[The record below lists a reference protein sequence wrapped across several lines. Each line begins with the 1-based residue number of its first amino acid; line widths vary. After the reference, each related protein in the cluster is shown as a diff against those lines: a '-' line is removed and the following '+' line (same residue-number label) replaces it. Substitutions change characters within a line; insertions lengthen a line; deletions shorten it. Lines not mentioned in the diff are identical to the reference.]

1 LEPQKGLLIFIN
13 MKKMLFVLATVLGI
27 SANASH
33 LLGGYTQV
41 IQRGFSDTVDI
52 VVTLFSDPQGIPGPG
67 SISITEWKSVNNFYQ
82 QNSTFT
88 LTQLTTATWQGVN
101 VTVYAGIRVLTVGD
115 YRFIYTN
122 CCRGMH
128 TNASSAFNSN
138 FTIGLDYKKTAV
150 GIPNSAPVL
159 INPLPINWVT
169 GDTATSILFAADL
182 DGDSV
187 RVVMDDALNQHAN
200 NTFVPLAPFSQLN
213 NYGYYD
219 VQGDGSITWAPNT
232 MGQFAT
238 GYKIEEYRN
247 GSLIGVNRI
256 QQVYITQPGS
266 TPNVPWPPVLIQH
279 DMLNGDSTSISIQ
292 VNNFTSTS
300 LTFPGVDVVQNTA
313 TSWDLLNLLPGT
325 YKGVLRA
332 SSNSSNNDY
341 YITLRVVSTIGIQEY
356 NLTNLKYD
364 VYDWYGR
371 YVGNDLDGLK
381 GLFVIRYSNGKSE
394 KVFVN

>member
-1 LEPQKGLLIFIN
+1 

-101 VTVYAGIRVLTVGD
+101 VTVYAGIRVLTAGD

-247 GSLIGVNRI
+247 GSLIGVNRV
-256 QQVYITQPGS
+256 QQVYITQTGS
-266 TPNVPWPPVLIQH
+266 SPVVPWPPIMVIH
-279 DMLNGDSTSISIQ
+279 DMLNGSNLGINITVSNASSSSMTIPGISVTQGMIDYWVLDSLS
-292 VNNFTSTS
+292 
-300 LTFPGVDVVQNTA
+300 
-313 TSWDLLNLLPGT
+313 PGT
-325 YKGVLRA
+325 YDGVIRVTN
-332 SSNSSNNDY
+332 NSSNNDY
-341 YITLRVVSTIGIQEY
+341 RFIFKVVSTIGMDE
-356 NLTNLKYD
+356 
-364 VYDWYGR
+364 
-371 YVGNDLDGLK
+371 NDLNVSYEVWDWNGNIIGKNVPWKELQGFYILRYDDGR
-381 GLFVIRYSNGKSE
+381 IE
-394 KVFVN
+394 KVFVK